1 MRWRRRLKNG
11 QPGAQGRLRWRNDRR
26 PKAGRPAPRPVAD
39 PDILSL
45 AESWDTWLHG
55 SRRQCRRVSWR
66 QNPAASCRNATYSRH
81 CERLG
86 RRLEPEEIKTR
97 RGLSS
102 SSYNPQKPQVEIS
115 SSRIVFARGAFHSR
129 ANNPV
134 ATGLWPV
141 MQIGSLRERN
151 GPQGCG
157 YNVAISFTPTAS
169 QRADSRLG

>member
-11 QPGAQGRLRWRNDRR
+11 QPGEPGRLRWRNDRR
-26 PKAGRPAPRPVAD
+26 PKAGLPAPRPFAD

-55 SRRQCRRVSWR
+55 SRRQCPRVSWR
-66 QNPAASCRNATYSRH
+66 QNPAASCRNVTYWRH

-97 RGLSS
+97 RGISS
-102 SSYNPQKPQVEIS
+102 SSYNPQKSQVEIS
-115 SSRIVFARGAFHSR
+115 SSCIVFARGAFR
-129 ANNPV
+129 LARKNPV

-141 MQIGSLRERN
+141 MQIGGPAPPRRPTGPWLQRNERHTD
-151 GPQGCG
+151 CK
-157 YNVAISFTPTAS
+157 S
-169 QRADSRLG
+169 D

>member
-26 PKAGRPAPRPVAD
+26 PKAGRPAPHPVAD

-55 SRRQCRRVSWR
+55 SRRQCPRVSSWR
-66 QNPAASCRNATYSRH
+66 NPAASCRNATYSRH

-97 RGLSS
+97 RGISS
-102 SSYNPQKPQVEIS
+102 SSYNPQKSQVEIS
-115 SSRIVFARGAFHSR
+115 STRSVFARAVLIHVRNSL
-129 ANNPV
+129 V

-141 MQIGSLRERN
+141 MQIGGPAPARRPTGPWLQRNERHTD
-151 GPQGCG
+151 CK
-157 YNVAISFTPTAS
+157 S
-169 QRADSRLG
+169 DS